1 MSGFL
6 TSPGGY
12 MISSQELLRMI
23 DEAGLELV
31 AKPDQRIGPAITK
44 LLDSLNKADDDSEE

>member
-1 MSGFL
+1 
-6 TSPGGY
+6 